1 MRHCL
6 LWLYDKDNSIS
17 ERKAAAE
24 LKEVYGAEAFGH
36 HACGTWLKKFRD
48 GDKNVDDLE
57 DEPRSGRPSN
67 LNNDELRRLVEE
79 DPKRTVRELA
89 AILQKS
95 VGSVWNH
102 LQDIGMVSFCC
113 LLKILEIFKV
123 NKFGVWVPHRLSDIN
138 KGARF
143 VAALANLERYEAG
156 NLNLDLVLTGDEKW
170 VLYVNVVRR
179 KEWVPR
185 GERATPTARPGLHPK
200 KVLLCMW
207 WDTEGVVH
215 WELLPQGQTITAEVY
230 CRQLDRVAEALA
242 EKRSH
247 RQQHIFL
254 HDNARPHT
262 ARLTQRKLA
271 QLGWEVL
278 DHPPYSPDLAPTDY
292 KAFRSLQ
299 HWLNGK
305 EFATEDEVKKSIQ
318 DWMDSK
324 PAGFWVKGITDLPN
338 RWAKVIEFEGDYF
351 PED

>member
-1 MRHCL
+1 
-6 LWLYDKDNSIS
+6 
-17 ERKAAAE
+17 
-24 LKEVYGAEAFGH
+24 
-36 HACGTWLKKFRD
+36 
-48 GDKNVDDLE
+48 
-57 DEPRSGRPSN
+57 
-67 LNNDELRRLVEE
+67 
-79 DPKRTVRELA
+79 
-89 AILQKS
+89 
-95 VGSVWNH
+95 
-102 LQDIGMVSFCC
+102 MVSFCC

-156 NLNLDLVLTGDEKW
+156 NLNLDLVLTEDEKW

-230 CRQLDRVAEALA
+230 CRQLDRVAETLA

-262 ARLTQRKLA
+262 ARLTQRELA

-278 DHPPYSPDLAPTDY
+278 DHPTLLISRQPITRHSD
-292 KAFRSLQ
+292 RSSI
-299 HWLNGK
+299 GS
-305 EFATEDEVKKSIQ
+305 TEKNLRRKT
-318 DWMDSK
+318 K
-324 PAGFWVKGITDLPN
+324 
-338 RWAKVIEFEGDYF
+338 
-351 PED
+351 

>member
-1 MRHCL
+1 MEQKHSGTMLVARG
-6 LWLYDKDNSIS
+6 
-17 ERKAAAE
+17 
-24 LKEVYGAEAFGH
+24 LKNFGMVIK
-36 HACGTWLKKFRD
+36 TLT
-48 GDKNVDDLE
+48 E

-185 GERATPTARPGLHPK
+185 GERATPTTRPGLHPK
-200 KVLLCMW
+200 KVLCMW
-207 WDTEGVVH
+207 
-215 WELLPQGQTITAEVY
+215 
-230 CRQLDRVAEALA
+230 
-242 EKRSH
+242 
-247 RQQHIFL
+247 
-254 HDNARPHT
+254 
-262 ARLTQRKLA
+262 
-271 QLGWEVL
+271 
-278 DHPPYSPDLAPTDY
+278 
-292 KAFRSLQ
+292 
-299 HWLNGK
+299 
-305 EFATEDEVKKSIQ
+305 
-318 DWMDSK
+318 
-324 PAGFWVKGITDLPN
+324 
-338 RWAKVIEFEGDYF
+338 
-351 PED
+351 